1 MTNSD
6 QTILN
11 DPVLVRRAKVQRVV
25 TLGIRLGSGLFVVAV
40 VLFFWAIVSGFT
52 ERLTLW
58 ATICLIGGSLIL
70 APAMVFAYA
79 IKAANRADREGSW

>member
-6 QTILN
+6 SSILD
-11 DPVLVRRAKVQRVV
+11 DPVLIRRAKVQRVV
-25 TLGIRLGSGLFVVAV
+25 KLGIRLGSGLFALAV

-52 ERLTLW
+52 ELLTLL
-58 ATICLIGGSLIL
+58 ATACLIGGSLIL